1 QEESYLFAQKQ
12 LNFLSEHSIIQG
24 NLQETMIN
32 ILELDFL
39 FEQIVNQPFVQL
51 PMVTSEQIELS
62 RRIQRFFTDDL
73 EAPVICELNF
83 PGIEKH
89 LLCAKIQRI
98 TAINDDEEEEEE
110 EDMDEETMNLHQIK
124 FDINTNFEGN
134 RLEDLALSHDVA
146 YIYKQGRN
154 LYFHQHNKNQEERK
168 STIQKISIEQDPHLL
183 SSISKD
189 ISIHGL
195 YPAWSIGMASTLIP
209 EYTLIY
215 ARSNR

>member
-1 QEESYLFAQKQ
+1 
-12 LNFLSEHSIIQG
+12 
-24 NLQETMIN
+24 
-32 ILELDFL
+32 
-39 FEQIVNQPFVQL
+39 
-51 PMVTSEQIELS
+51 MVTSEQIELS

-83 PGIEKH
+83 PVLRYRRKNYF
-89 LLCAKIQRI
+89 KISV
-98 TAINDDEEEEEE
+98 NDDEEEEEE

-134 RLEDLALSHDVA
+134 RLEDLALSHGQYWVHYVA

-215 ARSNR
+215 ARSNRWS